1 MAAKA
6 DEVSSQTEV
15 DALKQQLAVL
25 NKKCGDIQTSGIAA
39 KAARDKLIS
48 ELEVNAALAASAALA
63 SHSKDAEMIRKLQ
76 VELSEKDNNIA
87 VLTSKIGE
95 VEKQIEIYSTMALQ
109 EKSGFNQREKDLKA
123 SVKISNDELAA
134 MTKKQTDLMVEIAV
148 AKANEIDSR
157 RAIEHLKQQLDG
169 VNDEYQRMAARN
181 KLNSDEIASLHE
193 HLDEANQRLNAQ
205 VSENGIL
212 AATLSGIRKLET
224 QATLEEERRRS
235 DLESRHMVYPAHLPI
250 AL

>member
-1 MAAKA
+1 
-6 DEVSSQTEV
+6 
-15 DALKQQLAVL
+15 
-25 NKKCGDIQTSGIAA
+25 
-39 KAARDKLIS
+39 
-48 ELEVNAALAASAALA
+48 
-63 SHSKDAEMIRKLQ
+63 
-76 VELSEKDNNIA
+76 
-87 VLTSKIGE
+87 
-95 VEKQIEIYSTMALQ
+95 MALQ